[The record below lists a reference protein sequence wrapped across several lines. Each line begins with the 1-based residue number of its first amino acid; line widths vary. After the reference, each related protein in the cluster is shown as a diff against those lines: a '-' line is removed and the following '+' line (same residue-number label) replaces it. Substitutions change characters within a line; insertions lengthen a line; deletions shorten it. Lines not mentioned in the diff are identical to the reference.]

1 MNPPWVFDH
10 TALVALFDARDA
22 ALGLWYEADR
32 GETPLVMP
40 AVAVAEASHLIGADH
55 NAWMALLFP
64 ADVVVTPLDSSHAID
79 SARRPGGLVARH
91 VVCEARAV
99 DGIIVTRAPW
109 QYGPDDPSIRA
120 I

>member
-1 MNPPWVFDH
+1 VNQPWVFDH
-10 TALVALFDARDA
+10 TALVALFDGRET

-32 GETPLVMP
+32 GERSVVMP
-40 AVAVAEASHLIGADH
+40 AVAVAEANHMIGANHD
-55 NAWMALLFP
+55 AWTALLFP
-64 ADVVVTPLDSSHAID
+64 PDVVVTPLDSLHAID
-79 SARRPGGLVARH
+79 SGRRPGGLVARH